1 MPHWLKILL
10 DLPPLKLLLGGV
22 IDRPLHFSAR
32 SRRRMNRARFISH
45 LS

>member
-1 MPHWLKILL
+1 MPNWLKMFF
-10 DLPPLKLLLGGV
+10 DRLPFQRLSGGV

-45 LS
+45 LN